1 MLLVDVTA
9 PSRHDPI
16 AVAARLAVD
25 SFEGAGQGGVGQ
37 GGGGQASGGSS
48 LPLFL
53 KNQGVAH
60 SNACVVQQIL
70 SLRQPLQLVPW
81 RTAQVGHCS
90 LPGFHHNYCP
100 LPLLTT
106 WVSITTTAHYHCS
119 LPGIHH
125 NCYSLPAPHS
135 EPHSALAAPYRPPRT
150 LQDRIHIAHHAHC
163 RIGSISPTTHTAGSD
178 PPRTLQD
185 RIHGSSQ
192 SMFNVSLANLH
203 ASLTV
208 VLHSMSVRSATPDEP
223 GTAATCTQH
232 GLSSRSPCNHHAIS
246 MQSACG

>member
-81 RTAQVGHCS
+81 RTAQVGHM
-90 LPGFHHNYCP
+90 PPAHYP
-100 LPLLTT
+100 
-106 WVSITTTAHYHCS
+106 VSITTTAHYHCS
-119 LPGIHH
+119 LPGFPSQLLLTTTAHYLVSTTAHYLVSITTATH
-125 NCYSLPAPHS
+125 YPLP
-135 EPHSALAAPYRPPRT
+135 T
-150 LQDRIHIAHHAHC
+150 Q
-163 RIGSISPTTHTAGSD
+163 
-178 PPRTLQD
+178 
-185 RIHGSSQ
+185 
-192 SMFNVSLANLH
+192 NL
-203 ASLTV
+203 T
-208 VLHSMSVRSATPDEP
+208 R
-223 GTAATCTQH
+223 
-232 GLSSRSPCNHHAIS
+232 R
-246 MQSACG
+246 